1 MYVQHT
7 ILNNSFRLKAYLQE
21 HEQRVRIFV
30 AGNSKDMPQA
40 VEKALRQ
47 VFSEAFGAS
56 GESVYERLA
65 SEERI
70 QFETWS

>member
-1 MYVQHT
+1 MYVQHV

-21 HEQRVRIFV
+21 HEQQVRIFV

-47 VFSEAFGAS
+47 VFGEAFAAR
-56 GESVYERLA
+56 GESAFEQLSR
-65 SEERI
+65 EERI